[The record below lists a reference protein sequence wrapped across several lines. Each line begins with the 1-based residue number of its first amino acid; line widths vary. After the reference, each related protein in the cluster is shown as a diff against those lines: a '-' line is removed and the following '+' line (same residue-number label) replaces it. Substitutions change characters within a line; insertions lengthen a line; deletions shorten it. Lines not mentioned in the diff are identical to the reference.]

1 MSHVSPQVPTTSASH
16 LPPGS
21 AGLPFLGDT
30 IPLLTDTLPYVR
42 RRLDRYGPIWRTT
55 FMGTPAAVAIGAE
68 AQRQVMDDNRQF
80 PAAPGYSFVR
90 PILGHT
96 LFDMDGEE
104 HDTQRSYMTPAFT
117 AKRYPLLVEQ
127 LDRIVDQV
135 FETWGLVGERVFHQD
150 ALAVMFAIACAV
162 AIGLERGPEYDTLL
176 ARWQTMQRGIL
187 TPARV
192 NVWGTPWYAA
202 LAARDYITRTFLHQW
217 IVQRRARPDAPAN
230 DILGWLLQAQQA
242 HPTALSDEQII
253 DHLILAI
260 FAGYETAAGT
270 VSWAL
275 LEMLRQPE
283 AITSRV
289 RTELRAEST
298 TDPASPVRYDDIRAT
313 PYTDAFI
320 KETLRLYPAQH
331 VTIRG
336 VTTPWTFADAT
347 VPAGWGVLLVP
358 LYTHRS
364 AAYFDDPELF
374 DPTRFLEPR
383 QEDRRTPFALLEFGG
398 GAHSCLG
405 SSFAKLYIKTIL
417 AKLLRRFEMRLVPDQ
432 DVRPIFVP
440 TGQPRG
446 GTRIR
451 YAARSPRVRRVVI
464 ARPEL
469 APIHSPGQM
478 GAAPPAD

>member
-1 MSHVSPQVPTTSASH
+1 MTHVSPQVPSTPASH
-16 LPPGS
+16 CLPPGS

-30 IPLLTDTLPYVR
+30 IPLLTNTLPYIQR
-42 RRLDRYGPIWRTT
+42 QLDHYGPIWRTT
-55 FMGTPAAVAIGAE
+55 FMGTPAAVAIGAD
-68 AQRQVMDDNRQF
+68 AQRQVMENNRQF

-117 AKRYPLLVEQ
+117 AKRYPLLIEQ
-127 LDRIVDQV
+127 LDHMLDQIVAS
-135 FETWGLVGERVFHQD
+135 WGLVGERVFHRD
-150 ALAVMFAIACAV
+150 AQAVMFAISCAV
-162 AIGLERGPEYDTLL
+162 AMGLERGPEYDTLL
-176 ARWQTMQRGIL
+176 SRWQTLQRGIL
-187 TPARV
+187 TPARI

-202 LAARDYITRTFLHQW
+202 LAARDYITRTFLREW
-217 IVQRRARPDAPAN
+217 LIQRRARVDAPAN

-242 HPTALSDEQII
+242 HPDALSDEQII

-275 LEMLRQPE
+275 LEMLRQPD
-283 AITSRV
+283 AITARV
-289 RTELRAEST
+289 RAELRADQSQ
-298 TDPASPVRYDDIRAT
+298 DLAAPVRYDDIRAT
-313 PYTDAFI
+313 PYTDAFV

-336 VTTPWTFADAT
+336 VTAPWTFADAT

-364 AAYFDDPELF
+364 AAYFDDPDRF
-374 DPTRFLEPR
+374 DPERFLEPR
-383 QEDRRTPFALLEFGG
+383 MEDRRTPFALLEFGG

-405 SSFAKLYIKTIL
+405 SSFARLYIKTIL
-417 AKLLRRFEMRLVPDQ
+417 AKLLRRFEMTLVPDQ
-432 DVRPIFVP
+432 DTRPIFIP

-446 GTRIR
+446 GARIH
-451 YAARSPRVRRVVI
+451 YAARSPRVRRVHI

-469 APIHSPGQM
+469 TPVQATIPAQ
-478 GAAPPAD
+478 AAPDE